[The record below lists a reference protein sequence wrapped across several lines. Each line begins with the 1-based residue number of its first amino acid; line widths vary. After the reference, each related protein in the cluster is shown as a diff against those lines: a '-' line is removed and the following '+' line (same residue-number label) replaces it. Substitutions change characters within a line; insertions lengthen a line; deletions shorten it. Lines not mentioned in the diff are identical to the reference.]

1 MTVIRQVFFCTVI
14 FQPLSEKKK
23 EKKKKKSAVPRK
35 AKSIPG
41 RGSSDYKRPKG
52 RQVIGVLGTTRKVSQ

>member
-1 MTVIRQVFFCTVI
+1 MTVFRQVFFCTVI
-14 FQPLSEKKK
+14 FQSLSEK

-41 RGSSDYKRPKG
+41 RGSSDYKRPKV